1 MGIIRITVRTF
12 QNEEHAEMF
21 LQIGK
26 TVPDKL
32 KAAGHKCRCKMAQS
46 QRNKTEVLS
55 VWEYDNEGHMKAVRK
70 TLSDLSKLPNSLI
83 PKEIA
88 YQANIVH
95 EISIDP

>member
-12 QNEEHAEMF
+12 QNEEHAAMF

-26 TVPDKL
+26 TVPDML
-32 KAAGHKCRCKMAQS
+32 KVAGQKCRCKMALS

-55 VWEYDNEGHMKAVRK
+55 IWEYDDEVHMKAVRK
-70 TLSDLSKLPNSLI
+70 TLSELSKLPNSLM

-88 YQANIVH
+88 YQADIVH

>member
-12 QNEEHAEMF
+12 QNEEHAAMF

-26 TVPDKL
+26 TVPDML
-32 KAAGHKCRCKMAQS
+32 KAAGHKCRCKMALS

-55 VWEYDNEGHMKAVRK
+55 IWEYDDEVHMKAVRK
-70 TLSDLSKLPNSLI
+70 TLSELSKLPNSLM

-88 YQANIVH
+88 YQADIVH
-95 EISIDP
+95 EIYIDS